1 MWLWPACQ
9 LRGVEGLLVG
19 GKLCEET
26 SGELNDDAVR
36 WESFLWELIE
46 YDRLPE
52 KRPCG
57 DFSEKNESEPE
68 LLVWFATRDSF
79 R

>member
-1 MWLWPACQ
+1 
-9 LRGVEGLLVG
+9 VEGPLVG

-26 SGELNDDAVR
+26 SGELNDEAVR
-36 WESFLWELIE
+36 WKGFLCELIE
-46 YDRLPE
+46 YDLLPE
-52 KRPCG
+52 KRAWG
-57 DFSEKNESEPE
+57 DFNEKNESEPE